1 MVDQISF
8 ASGASMLSNGAPQ
21 PVVSR
26 PASAPT
32 STVSSSPQTA
42 SHAPAVGSGSQE
54 AAVAQVNQH
63 LAQAQPDLKLMVDHD
78 SGRTIFQVIQQG
90 TGQVLLQVP
99 SAEVLGMSQR
109 VRDLQNKIMSSG
121 GLVDRQG

>member
-32 STVSSSPQTA
+32 STVSSSPQTT